1 MDTMLTSEAATTSEG
16 QAQAQAATSTQAE
29 GQTAPAGEQ
38 AAQAPAQ
45 GQAQAQGEQ
54 QAAQGQPA
62 EGQQG
67 EQQAAPKAPEKYE
80 FKAGDGQTYDAEV
93 MGAFA
98 DAARELD
105 LSQDDAQKVLDKVA
119 PVMAARQAQALEAMR
134 NEWTE
139 TSRSDKEFGGDKL
152 PENLAVAKKAMD
164 QFGTPELRT
173 LLNESGLGN
182 HPEVIRLLYRA
193 GKAISEDASVVTG
206 GRSTP
211 LASAAQRMYPGM
223 NP

>member
-1 MDTMLTSEAATTSEG
+1 MDTMLTSEAANTSEG

-38 AAQAPAQ
+38 AAQA
-45 GQAQAQGEQ
+45 QAQSQPAQGEQ
-54 QAAQGQPA
+54 QAAQGQQA

-67 EQQAAPKAPEKYE
+67 EQKAAPKAPEKYE

-139 TSRSDKEFGGDKL
+139 SSRSDKEFGGDKL

-193 GKAISEDASVVTG
+193 GKAISEDSRVVTG
-206 GRSTP
+206 GQGTP
-211 LASAAQRMYPGM
+211 LATTAQRMYPGM